1 MFSKFWILLVLAF
14 IFIGCENFKFNE
26 DPPKQKVIVPNATG
40 LDCVDS
46 SLNIAEKFF
55 SGEAEVVEVKAF
67 WTCARKA
74 LVEFKTKVQG
84 QKSGVYETEEL
95 RKFLNDY
102 YAKDVELTSEFMNQ
116 AMKIK
121 KIFIGGNEWTLSSK
135 DIDQTIHQYIP
146 AFEDLTL
153 ELLPYMKVY
162 TQEWTPNTDSKTD
175 LEFFERSNT
184 QLQKFI
190 FDLSAVIMQN
200 GDEYQ
205 LNDFVLLLKEIEIIF
220 SKKWPITENVEKY
233 LPIFEK
239 LKRNFLGGSEK
250 AVANIEWDAFLNL
263 GLRSYMQYLR
273 YFYFIEPAESDFDK
287 VEQVPFLINT
297 FSDSMTLLG
306 QALESK
312 PGQKINQQEVLEVL
326 YAVSQF
332 FPELKYSDKLIE
344 ELFRLKVLVVSGE
357 LTFLSPDDF
366 YNALSKTESL
376 QKVLLLYFPVS
387 DVLSFNWIVDGL
399 VQSDLVQK
407 YLLTDQNLKL
417 IAEELPVFL
426 NGSYDLKNLD
436 GILEEVIQLYPDYAD
451 VSALLYR
458 WQPVL
463 VAAKKIISPVG
474 DSTVLVSQWPL
485 LAKVS
490 AEAYAHA
497 IYGNYLIV
505 EDDFVQMIQTDLF
518 ADYINRITGTVDHII
533 RSQPA
538 QVVSFAQLDQLV
550 ESFYTRQAI
559 AFKFRAESLNKSIR
573 ALVQKVL
580 LQPHER
586 LTQPTVQG
594 LSLSSTAFLR
604 QEFFL
609 YSESRRFLDLLFQN
623 WNSDLVN
630 KAQLLPAYLQQ
641 LQSMGDSVNLLGVR
655 ELYAVLNSP
664 MTLLQDQDRS
674 IVFDRISMQF
684 YNRFSVDQFNAYRLI
699 SRWMIRSYAT
709 DLRRAQDMSGII
721 EQVPDESGRKKTLQ
735 EATAILNDYRDLLVD
750 LEVIEK
756 SNTGFGAARYIEAN
770 LFTPQS
776 DGNDRVGQ
784 LELTGLVAMIMS
796 GLKTDEY
803 MQSDLSQLCAMQ
815 SLPGTSNKTAEI
827 GCFRRAY
834 FQLIQMKSDLSEGFK
849 HFRNMPEFSNYA
861 SRLSPS
867 AWTKFIINLE
877 KSAGY
882 NGKDPQI
889 KQTDFSLIPHVV
901 QYIEMMMFR
910 FDSNRDGFLSTA
922 ESKQS
927 LPLLR
932 EQLKEV
938 SGLDSDKNLFAVL
951 TYFLKHGEPPSTLQ
965 FIFWKLKGEK
975 DWNVNADRAQ
985 LAAILGY
992 IQEEAA
998 KQERDRRLREDLKDS
1013 ED

>member
-1 MFSKFWILLVLAF
+1 MYFKFWILPLF
-14 IFIGCENFKFNE
+14 ILLFLGCENFKFNE
-26 DPPKQKVIVPNATG
+26 DPPKQKVIVPSAAG
-40 LDCVDS
+40 LDCVDA
-46 SLNIAEKFF
+46 SLNIAEKYFR
-55 SGEAEVVEVKAF
+55 GEAELVEVKAF

-74 LVEFKTKVQG
+74 LVEFKSKVQG
-84 QKSGVYETEEL
+84 QKSGLYETEEL

-102 YAKDVELTSEFMNQ
+102 YAKDVELTPEFMNQ

-121 KIFIGGNEWTLSSK
+121 KIFIGGNEWVLSSK
-135 DIDQTIHQYIP
+135 DIEQTIEHYIP
-146 AFEDLTL
+146 AFEQLTL

-162 TQEWTPNTDSKTD
+162 TQEWAPNVGSKED
-175 LEFFERSNT
+175 FEFFERSNV
-184 QLQKFI
+184 QIQKFV
-190 FDLSAVIMQN
+190 FDLSSIIMQN

-205 LNDFVLLLKEIEIIF
+205 LNDFVLLLKEIEVVF
-220 SKKWPITENVEKY
+220 AKKWPMTENVEKY

-239 LKRNFLGGSEK
+239 LKLHFLGGSEK

-273 YFYFIEPAESDFDK
+273 YLYFIEPTDSDFQK
-287 VEQVPFLINT
+287 GEQVHFIVNT
-297 FSDSMTLLG
+297 FNDSMTLLG

-312 PGQKINQQEVLEVL
+312 PGQKINQQELSEIL
-326 YAVSQF
+326 LAVSQF
-332 FPELKYSDKLIE
+332 FPEIKFSEKLIE
-344 ELFRLKVLVVSGE
+344 ELFRLQVLVVAGDLAF
-357 LTFLSPDDF
+357 LTPDDF
-366 YNALSKTESL
+366 YNALSKNESL
-376 QKVLLLYFPVS
+376 QKVLQLYFPVS
-387 DVLSFNWIVDGL
+387 DVLSFTWVVDGL
-399 VQSDLVQK
+399 IKSDLVQK
-407 YLLTDQNLKL
+407 YLQTDQNLKQ
-417 IAEELPVFL
+417 IAAELPVFL

-436 GILEEVIQLYPDYAD
+436 AILVEIMRLYPEYAD
-451 VSALLYR
+451 ISELLYR

-463 VAAKKIISPVG
+463 VAAKKIVSPLG
-474 DSTVLVSQWPL
+474 DSVVMPLQWSL

-497 IYGNYLIV
+497 IYANYLIV

-518 ADYINRITGTVDHII
+518 ADYVNRITWTVDHII
-533 RSQPA
+533 RAQPS
-538 QVVSFAQLDQLV
+538 QVVSFAHLDQLV
-550 ESFYTRQAI
+550 ESFYSRKAI
-559 AFKFRAESLNKSIR
+559 AFKFRAESLNKAIR

-586 LTQPTVQG
+586 LNQPTVSG

-609 YSESRRFLDLLFQN
+609 YSESRRFLDTLFQN
-623 WNSDLVN
+623 WSSDLVN
-630 KAQLLPAYLQQ
+630 KAQLLPAYFEQM
-641 LQSMGDSVNLLGVR
+641 QSMNDSTSVLGVR
-655 ELYAVLNSP
+655 ELYQVLNSP
-664 MTLLQDQDRS
+664 TTLLQDQDRS
-674 IVFDRISMQF
+674 IIFDRISMQF
-684 YNRFSVDQFNAYRLI
+684 YNRFSVDQLNAYRLVA
-699 SRWMIRSYAT
+699 RWMIRSYAS
-709 DLRRAQDMSGII
+709 DLNRAQNMTGII
-721 EQVPDESGRKKTLQ
+721 EQVPDDSGRKKTLQ

-750 LEVIEK
+750 LEVLEK
-756 SNTGFGAARYIEAN
+756 TNTGFGSSRYIEAN
-770 LFTPQS
+770 LFTPHS
-776 DGNDRVGQ
+776 DGNDRVNQ
-784 LELTGLVAMIMS
+784 LELSGLIAMIMS

-803 MQSDLSQLCAMQ
+803 MKADLEKLCQLQA
-815 SLPGTSNKTAEI
+815 LPGTTNVTAEI
-827 GCFRRAY
+827 GCFRKAY
-834 FQLIQMKSDLSEGFK
+834 HQLIQMKLPNSDSFQ
-849 HFRNMPEFSNYA
+849 HFRHMREFSNYA
-861 SRLSPS
+861 AQLSPS

-882 NGKDPQI
+882 NGKDARI

-910 FDSNRDGFLSTA
+910 FDSNRDGFLTTA
-922 ESKQS
+922 ESKQA